1 MRRRP
6 LVLVA
11 AAVVSSAFAAALLVD
26 AVPTA
31 ARAHPTG
38 TRARSWHPVG
48 VRVVALEDPTRA
60 TPADPEGR
68 FPASPIRRLPT
79 TVFYP
84 AALGIP
90 GTTSTTA
97 LAFGDDGPAA
107 LPDARAAAGRYPV
120 ILFSGGAPGTPA
132 DYGPLLATWAK
143 LGYVVVAPEFPV
155 SSITGPTPVA
165 WKDQPD
171 QVRDAR
177 FVLHRM
183 LALDRTPVSA
193 GGFAGLLDRRHIAA
207 AGHSMGGLTTLALIS
222 RCCREPRIAAALVLA
237 GVSDPLAGP
246 ALHGITGPVLFAHDR
261 WDIAVPFGQ
270 GQRAFAA
277 AQPPKYLLEVDYPL
291 AGVASHLLPY
301 FPGTPFAT
309 GVAAVFADFLAGYL
323 HNDGRALGRLGA
335 DARSE
340 DGLHW
345 HAVPR
350 RGPEGGDRGSG

>member
-1 MRRRP
+1 M
-6 LVLVA
+6 
-11 AAVVSSAFAAALLVD
+11 
-26 AVPTA
+26 
-31 ARAHPTG
+31 
-38 TRARSWHPVG
+38 
-48 VRVVALEDPTRA
+48 
-60 TPADPEGR
+60 
-68 FPASPIRRLPT
+68 
-79 TVFYP
+79 
-84 AALGIP
+84 
-90 GTTSTTA
+90 
-97 LAFGDDGPAA
+97 
-107 LPDARAAAGRYPV
+107 
-120 ILFSGGAPGTPA
+120 
-132 DYGPLLATWAK
+132 
-143 LGYVVVAPEFPV
+143 
-155 SSITGPTPVA
+155 
-165 WKDQPD
+165 
-171 QVRDAR
+171 
-177 FVLHRM
+177 
-183 LALDRTPVSA
+183 
-193 GGFAGLLDRRHIAA
+193 
-207 AGHSMGGLTTLALIS
+207 
-222 RCCREPRIAAALVLA
+222 
-237 GVSDPLAGP
+237 PLAGP

>member
-6 LVLVA
+6 IVLIA
-11 AAVVSSAFAAALLVD
+11 GAVVCGTLVAALLVD

-31 ARAHPTG
+31 ARARPNG
-38 TRARSWHPVG
+38 TRARSGQPVG
-48 VRVVALEDPTRA
+48 VRVVALEDPTRP

-68 FPASPIRRLPT
+68 FPASPTRRLPT

-132 DYGPLLATWAK
+132 DYEPMLATWAR

-165 WKDQPD
+165 WQDQPD

-183 LALDRTPVSA
+183 LALDRAPVA
-193 GGFAGLLDRRHIAA
+193 TAA
-207 AGHSMGGLTTLALIS
+207 S
-222 RCCREPRIAAALVLA
+222 RACSTGATSP
-237 GVSDPLAGP
+237 PLA
-246 ALHGITGPVLFAHDR
+246 IR
-261 WDIAVPFGQ
+261 W
-270 GQRAFAA
+270 
-277 AQPPKYLLEVDYPL
+277 
-291 AGVASHLLPY
+291 AGS
-301 FPGTPFAT
+301 
-309 GVAAVFADFLAGYL
+309 
-323 HNDGRALGRLGA
+323 
-335 DARSE
+335 
-340 DGLHW
+340 
-345 HAVPR
+345 R
-350 RGPEGGDRGSG
+350 RWR

>member
-26 AVPTA
+26 AVPTSGA
-31 ARAHPTG
+31 CASDRHPSPLVASG
-38 TRARSWHPVG
+38 R

-165 WKDQPD
+165 WQDQPD

-207 AGHSMGGLTTLALIS
+207 AGHSMGGLTTLALI
-222 RCCREPRIAAALVLA
+222 
-237 GVSDPLAGP
+237 
-246 ALHGITGPVLFAHDR
+246 
-261 WDIAVPFGQ
+261 
-270 GQRAFAA
+270 
-277 AQPPKYLLEVDYPL
+277 
-291 AGVASHLLPY
+291 
-301 FPGTPFAT
+301 
-309 GVAAVFADFLAGYL
+309 
-323 HNDGRALGRLGA
+323 
-335 DARSE
+335 
-340 DGLHW
+340 
-345 HAVPR
+345 
-350 RGPEGGDRGSG
+350 

>member
-1 MRRRP
+1 
-6 LVLVA
+6 VFIA
-11 AAVVSSAFAAALLVD
+11 AAVACSAVGGALLVD
-26 AVPTA
+26 AAPTG
-31 ARAHPTG
+31 ARAQPSDSD
-38 TRARSWHPVG
+38 ARRVHPVG
-48 VRVVALEDPTRA
+48 VRVLALEDPTRA

-68 FPASPIRRLPT
+68 FAASPTRRLT
-79 TVFYP
+79 TSVFYP

-107 LPDARAAAGRYPV
+107 IADARAAEGRYPV
-120 ILFSGGAPGTPA
+120 ILFSGGAPGTPT
-132 DYGPLLATWAK
+132 DYEPLLATWAK
-143 LGYVVVAPEFPV
+143 LGYVVIAPEFPV
-155 SSITGPTPVA
+155 SSLTGPTPVA
-165 WKDQPD
+165 WADQPD

-177 FVLHRM
+177 FVLRRM
-183 LALDRTPVSA
+183 LALDRAPVRD

-222 RCCREPRIAAALVLA
+222 RCCREPRIAAAVVLA

-246 ALHGITGPVLFAHDR
+246 ALHDITGPVLFAHDR
-261 WDIAVPFGQ
+261 WDIAVPYGQ
-270 GQRAFAA
+270 GKRAFAA
-277 AQPPKYLLEVDYPL
+277 ASPPKYLLEVDYPL

-301 FPGTPFAT
+301 FPGTPFAA

-323 HNDGRALGRLGA
+323 RGDGPALSRLGA

-345 HAVPR
+345 HAVP
-350 RGPEGGDRGSG
+350 